1 MRGDQADRKANT
13 VEITVQSLSAVNDGS
28 AVAVKLLLDNGEQ
41 REEKRL
47 VISTEQYCE
56 LKPRR
61 GRIDPEA
68 YEQLE
73 AAAELC
79 AALQAGAR
87 LLAYGANT
95 RDFLSKKLMRR
106 GYSRTVADEAA
117 AMLKEKGL
125 IDEEANLRRE
135 VEKCLSKLWG
145 AGRIRAHL
153 YGKGF
158 DTAAIAR
165 LGELLEEVDLVDNC
179 VTLIRKHYVRLPDEG
194 EERRRLVAFL
204 SRYGYSLGEI
214 RQAFARIRPF

>member
-41 REEKRL
+41 REAKRL

-79 AALQAGAR
+79 AFESVR
-87 LLAYGANT
+87 ENNY
-95 RDFLSKKLMRR
+95 KK
-106 GYSRTVADEAA
+106 
-117 AMLKEKGL
+117 
-125 IDEEANLRRE
+125 
-135 VEKCLSKLWG
+135 
-145 AGRIRAHL
+145 
-153 YGKGF
+153 
-158 DTAAIAR
+158 
-165 LGELLEEVDLVDNC
+165 
-179 VTLIRKHYVRLPDEG
+179 
-194 EERRRLVAFL
+194 
-204 SRYGYSLGEI
+204 
-214 RQAFARIRPF
+214 